1 MFSYLGFLIFSFV
14 INSLAIVPFINAL
27 YSLKMKRLIQTTT
40 APTGDKTPIFDSF
53 HNWKVG
59 TPVGGGLLTIVTVSG
74 LFAILLTSLSR
85 LGVHIS
91 SAHEIG
97 WEIGLIFFTFISFGV
112 LGLYD
117 DIKKVLVIKKDQ
129 FFGLRMIHKLVIQ
142 LILGLIVGWIL
153 YGKLGIDIL
162 HISSTNI
169 VLHLGI
175 FFVPIAAIVVV
186 GFANAFNLTDGLDG
200 LSSGLLIICLF
211 VFWTISHSTFD
222 TVLSLFISLW
232 IGALIAF
239 LYFNIYP
246 ARIWLGDVGALSF
259 GATLAVVAL
268 LLGKI
273 LVLFII
279 GGLFIVEAASSV
291 IQLISKRFYG
301 KKVFPAAP
309 IHLTLQKHGWEEPK
323 IVMRAWLAGLM
334 LGILGLWMATL

>member
-27 YSLKMKRLIQTTT
+27 YTMKMKRLVQTTL
-40 APTGDKTPIFDSF
+40 APTGGKTPIFDSF
-53 HNWKVG
+53 HNWKAG
-59 TPVGGGLLTIVTVSG
+59 TPVGGGLLVIITVTC
-74 LFAILLTSLSR
+74 LFALLLNTLDR
-85 LGVHIS
+85 FGVRIT
-91 SAHEIG
+91 SAHNLT
-97 WEIGLIFFTFISFGV
+97 WEIAAIFFTFISYGI

-117 DIKKVLVIKKDQ
+117 DIKKIFVVKKNN
-129 FFGLRMIHKLVIQ
+129 FFGLRMKHKLIIQ

-153 YGKLGIDIL
+153 YSQLGIDIL

-175 FFVPIAAIVVV
+175 FFIPLAAIIIV
-186 GFANAFNLTDGLDG
+186 GFANSFNITDGLDG
-200 LSSGLLIICLF
+200 LSSGLLMICLF
-211 VFWTISHSTFD
+211 VFWAISHSSVD

-239 LYFNIYP
+239 LYFNVFP
-246 ARIWLGDVGALSF
+246 ARIWLGDVGSLAF

-279 GGLFIVEAASSV
+279 GGVFIVEAATSA
-291 IQLISKRFYG
+291 IQIFSKKFYG
-301 KKVFPAAP
+301 RKIFPAAP

-323 IVMRAWLAGLM
+323 IVMRAWLVGMM
-334 LGILGLWMATL
+334 LGILGLWMASL